1 MHQINNTHT
10 ILSCFMKT
18 CTPDQ
23 VDRMFKLSE
32 QFVDQQI
39 AERNY
44 QTPRY
49 WADMFPVK
57 PFPDG
62 VGLVLDKVRFFGDI
76 GPQYDGFDGW
86 RKVEVSRSATESA
99 FRGEHNACGYKWE
112 EVGHGLETVSY
123 SLMQRD
129 LRTRPICIK
138 DIRTFFQYEEVQNMV
153 YRNLANISAN
163 MREQLNRNAAMMF
176 SVKYAALNGFP
187 VNNADPYK
195 FPIIPTNVKVGKLT
209 YRLLKHFYP
218 MLAQEAGQYAIDTIN
233 GAPAFGIIAHPDTLD
248 QMAYEDSEIRQDI
261 RLGTPRDG
269 SLIQKYSFLEGMGQL
284 IFMPDLYAPR
294 YDFDTAGNLVR
305 VMPFDRAVDIEIGT
319 RPMTSAAYHNA
330 RFEFVQFMTRDL
342 FSLRARKPLSSVGG
356 ETDFEAETAMLDW
369 KWHNPP
375 CKEDPYRRVGRYVT
389 TAEIGIEP
397 GDFTDIPGIL
407 VERMPGNNVLSYWP
421 NATDCQT
428 REEPELCEVTETE
441 VCARII
447 GCCATVEDNQLLFS
461 FDKAIAD
468 AVGES
473 IDILLASGGSVSA
486 EIISKSSDNKK
497 LVLEF
502 AENVACDPGAYVSIK
517 CAEVGFCDSLV
528 DGCNDCRSAATNAA
542 KLQLRRPLRCMGV
555 EDAQVKVYFGDGTTA
570 LMDIVS
576 SNAVDMTISVR
587 YATGPYGPTDDG
599 EDAGS
604 TYDLCCD
611 RRGVKKVCCVDTE
624 GCPACE

>member
-1 MHQINNTHT
+1 
-10 ILSCFMKT
+10 MKT
-18 CTPDQ
+18 CSPDQ

-44 QTPRY
+44 EQPRY

-86 RKVEVSRSATESA
+86 RKVEISRSATESA
-99 FRGEHNACGYKWE
+99 FRGEHNGCGYKWE

-129 LRTRPICIK
+129 LHTRPICIK

-176 SVKYAALNGFP
+176 AVKYAALNGFP
-187 VNNADPYK
+187 VNAADPYQ
-195 FPIIPTNVKVGKLT
+195 FPVIPTNVKVGKLT

-218 MLAQEAGQYAIDTIN
+218 MLAQEAGQYALETIN

-248 QMAYEDSEIRQDI
+248 QMAYEDPDIRQDI

-269 SLIQKYSFLEGMGQL
+269 SLITKYSFLERMGQF

-294 YDFDTAGNLVR
+294 YDFNSAGKLVR
-305 VMPFDRAVDIEIGT
+305 VMPFDREVSIEIGT

-342 FSLRARKPLSSVGG
+342 FSLRARKPLSSAGG

-389 TAEIGIEP
+389 TGEIGIEP
-397 GDFTDIPGIL
+397 GDFTDLPGIL

-421 NATDCQT
+421 NAEDCQT
-428 REEPELCEVTETE
+428 VEEATECEVTDQE
-441 VCARII
+441 VCAKILS
-447 GCCATVEDNQLLFS
+447 CCATIDDNQLLFT
-461 FDKAIAD
+461 FDQEIAD
-468 AVGES
+468 EVGAD
-473 IDILLASGGSVSA
+473 IDILLSSGGSVSA
-486 EIISKSSDNKK
+486 EIISKSTDNKK
-497 LVLEF
+497 LVLDFGTE
-502 AENVACDPGAYVSIK
+502 VACDPGAYVSIK
-517 CAEVGFCDSLV
+517 CAETGFCTSLV
-528 DGCNDCRSAATNAA
+528 DGCSDCRSYATNAA
-542 KLQLRRPLRCMGV
+542 KLQLRRPLLCMGA
-555 EDAQVKVYFGDGTTA
+555 EGAQVKVYFGDGTTA

-576 SNAVDMTISVR
+576 SVAKDMTISVR
-587 YATGPYGPTDDG
+587 YASGPYGPTDDS
-599 EDAGS
+599 EDTQT

-611 RRGVKKVCCVDTE
+611 RKGVKSVCCVDTE